1 MKEAA
6 NQGGLAES
14 QPKAGMGG
22 GYARNKQPRSCERV
36 LTLNVTTRLAFS
48 WFESYQAASAS
59 L

>member
-36 LTLNVTTRLAFS
+36 LTAQRDD
-48 WFESYQAASAS
+48 
-59 L
+59 